1 MLGKVLLGVIRIYRR
16 GISPLSPS
24 SCRFTPTCSA
34 YAVEAI
40 EQHGTLRGSWLA
52 TKRVFRC
59 HPFGKW
65 GYDPVPRV
73 ERGSGMQSEMSDR

>member
-1 MLGKVLLGVIRIYRR
+1 MLGKVLLGLIRIYQR
-16 GISPLSPS
+16 GISSLSPP

-34 YAVEAI
+34 YAMEAI

-52 TKRVFRC
+52 TRRVFRC

-65 GYDPVPRV
+65 GYDPVPSV
-73 ERGSGMQSEMSDR
+73 EGGSGMKSELSDR

>member
-1 MLGKVLLGVIRIYRR
+1 MLGKVLLGLIRIYQR
-16 GISPLSPS
+16 GISPLSPP

-34 YAVEAI
+34 YAAEAV
-40 EQHGTLRGSWLA
+40 EQHGALRGSWLA

-65 GYDPVPRV
+65 GYDPVPSD
-73 ERGSGMQSEMSDR
+73 EGGSGVKSEVTDR

>member
-1 MLGKVLLGVIRIYRR
+1 MLGKVLLGVIRIYQR

-40 EQHGTLRGSWLA
+40 EQHGTLRGIWLA

>member
-1 MLGKVLLGVIRIYRR
+1 VFGKALLGLIRIYQR
-16 GISPLSPS
+16 GISPLSPP

-34 YAVEAI
+34 YAAEAV
-40 EQHGTLRGSWLA
+40 EQHGALHGSWLA

-65 GYDPVPRV
+65 GYDPVPGV
-73 ERGSGMQSEMSDR
+73 EGGSAVKSEVTDR

>member
-1 MLGKVLLGVIRIYRR
+1 MLGKVLLGLIRIYQR
-16 GISPLSPS
+16 GISPLSPP

-40 EQHGTLRGSWLA
+40 EQHGILRGSWLA

-65 GYDPVPRV
+65 GYDPVPPI
-73 ERGSGMQSEMSDR
+73 EGESGMKSGMGHR